1 MGMTLVEKILSRS
14 SGSREVRTGEIVM
27 AKPDLVMLHETG
39 VAGIQRPLKELS
51 GGKVNESVKA
61 VILSDHFIPAP
72 NIQHAENQKLTRAFA
87 KQMGATYYEIGRGGI
102 AHQVLVEY
110 GHIRAGSLVI
120 ATDAHATMYGAA
132 GAAGIGVGVTDM
144 AVTLS
149 TGKLWLMVPQ
159 TIRILLKGQL
169 GKGVLSKDVA
179 LFLVGHYREDGLNYK
194 AVELDGPLAREST
207 LSDRLCLT
215 NMLSEAGA
223 KVALFGA
230 DRSHANPDPDASY
243 EAVEEFDLTDLEP
256 MVALPHSP
264 ANVKPVKNVSGVKVD
279 QVFIGSCT
287 NGRIED
293 LRIAAQVLKDHALHP
308 RVRLI
313 ITPASQRIY
322 LQALA
327 EGLLELF
334 VRVGATVTNPTCGAC
349 VGGHLGLLAAGE
361 VCVATSNRNFKGRM
375 GSSDAGIYLA
385 SPLTAA
391 VAAVTGEIS
400 DPLSLGVNLC

>member
-14 SGSREVRTGEIVM
+14 SGKREVRPGDIVM

-39 VAGIQRPLKELS
+39 VAGVQRPLKELS
-51 GGKVNESVKA
+51 GGMVNKTIRA
-61 VILSDHFIPAP
+61 VILSDHFIPSP
-72 NIQHAENQKLTRAFA
+72 SIQHAENQKLTRAFA
-87 KQMGATYYEIGRGGI
+87 GQMDATYYEIGRGGI
-102 AHQVLVEY
+102 AHQVLVEN
-110 GHIRAGSLVI
+110 GHITAGSLII
-120 ATDAHATMYGAA
+120 APDAHAPMYGAV

-144 AVTLS
+144 AVTLA
-149 TGKLWLMVPQ
+149 TGKLWLMVPN
-159 TIRILLKGQL
+159 TVRILLNGSI
-169 GKGVLSKDVA
+169 GKGVTAKDVA
-179 LFLVGHYREDGLNYK
+179 LYLLGHFREDGLNYK
-194 AVELDGPLAREST
+194 AAEIDGPLCQKWE
-207 LSDRLCLT
+207 LSDKLCLT

-223 KVALFGA
+223 KVALFNG
-230 DRSHANPDPDASY
+230 DGSHAIPDKDAPY
-243 EAVEEFDLTDLEP
+243 ESIQKFDLSNLEP

-264 ANVKPVKNVSGVKVD
+264 ANVKPAKDVAGVKVD

-293 LRIAAQVLKDHALHP
+293 LRVAAEVLKGHTLHP

-327 EGLLELF
+327 EGLVELF
-334 VRVGATVTNPTCGAC
+334 VRLGATVTNPTCGAC

-375 GSSDAGIYLA
+375 GSPDAEIYLA

-391 VAAVTGEIS
+391 AAAITGKICN
-400 DPLSLGVNLC
+400 PLSLGVDRC